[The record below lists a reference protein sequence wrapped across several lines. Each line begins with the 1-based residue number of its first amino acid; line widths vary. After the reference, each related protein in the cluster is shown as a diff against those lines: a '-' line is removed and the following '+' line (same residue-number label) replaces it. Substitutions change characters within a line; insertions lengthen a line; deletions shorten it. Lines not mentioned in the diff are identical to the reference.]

1 MVAQCRHTPVRKA
14 FLPWSHGTPVPLLH
28 HFCRQFSSLFAH
40 LLGMLHNMR
49 FSAGYAAFMDSV
61 EASKACCHA
70 A

>member
-14 FLPWSHGTPVPLLH
+14 FLPWSHGSPVPLLH

-40 LLGMLHNMR
+40 FLGMLHNMR
-49 FSAGYAAFMDSV
+49 FCAGYAALWDSV
-61 EASKACCHA
+61 EASKARFRA